1 MSQRDMA
8 DGIAEIERRID
19 ALERELV
26 RLKRTGPA
34 RLSSGIWQ
42 TTDRVADVL
51 AGALAEVSD
60 RFRGL
65 RSNAEAAGSEAMR
78 MSNTAVRRLS
88 DEVAHRPLMLLAVAA
103 GIGLLAGFA
112 GRRRW

>member
-1 MSQRDMA
+1 
-8 DGIAEIERRID
+8 
-19 ALERELV
+19 
-26 RLKRTGPA
+26 
-34 RLSSGIWQ
+34 
-42 TTDRVADVL
+42 
-51 AGALAEVSD
+51 
-60 RFRGL
+60 L